1 MRVLVCENCGQ
12 VSETDSELAL
22 CEPCDRNKWK
32 QETETLKLFEPARAE
47 LSGQQGFRLDD

>member
-47 LSGQQGFRLDD
+47 LSGQQGFGFDD